1 MEGVYNPAY
10 ISNETAEVVDSD
22 NQNNNINKNG
32 KGSRDNWGN
41 GIEFL
46 LSCVA
51 IGYPSVLRTITREQ
65 QVFQ

>member
-22 NQNNNINKNG
+22 VQNQNNNINKDGNG
-32 KGSRDNWGN
+32 GRDNWGN

-51 IGYPSVLRTITREQ
+51 MR
-65 QVFQ
+65 